1 MKPYRP
7 HFLLIRASL
16 AGLCCAA
23 AAIAGTAAEAARPA
37 RAVRAAQV
45 QTVLD
50 CRTVADSAKRLACFD
65 GAVAAMAD
73 AEVKGDLVTIDREQ
87 RREVR
92 RQTFGLSLPA
102 LTLFDRGE
110 KGEDADKLTAT
121 VAAASKGPT
130 GRWLIQLDGGAVW
143 RQIDDT
149 DLFKTP
155 HKGSV
160 AVVKRGALGSFFMKI
175 DGDSAFRAH
184 RDN

>member
-1 MKPYRP
+1 MSRDRP
-7 HFLLIRASL
+7 RNRLATAIL
-16 AGLCCAA
+16 AGLCCVGFAVGAA
-23 AAIAGTAAEAARPA
+23 SAKGEKT
-37 RAVRAAQV
+37 VRAAQV

-50 CRTVADSAKRLACFD
+50 CRALTDGAKRLACFD
-65 GAVAAMAD
+65 AAVAAMAE

-110 KGEDADKLTAT
+110 KGEDADKITAT
-121 VAAASKGPT
+121 VAEASKGAN
-130 GRWLIQLDGGAVW
+130 GRWLIQLDGGALW
-143 RQIDDT
+143 RQTDDT
-149 DLFKTP
+149 DLYKEP

-160 AVVKRGALGSFFMKI
+160 AEVRRGALGSYFMKV
-175 DGDSAFRAH
+175 DGDSAFRVH